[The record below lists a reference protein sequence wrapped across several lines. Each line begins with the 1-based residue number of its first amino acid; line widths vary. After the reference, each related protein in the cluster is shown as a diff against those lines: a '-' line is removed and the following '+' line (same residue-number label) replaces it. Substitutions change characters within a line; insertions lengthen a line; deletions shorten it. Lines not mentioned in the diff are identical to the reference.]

1 MQRTLLLLLVAASYL
16 LLAGGRTWTLAPL
29 LLLAAAAAIAAPR
42 RTLAFPRSQRALD
55 LALIA
60 LLVAIGVQLTPLP
73 ASIVSTVSPHATEV
87 RAAIRFVAFGEA
99 PPP

>member
-29 LLLAAAAAIAAPR
+29 LVLAAAAAMAAPR
-42 RTLAFPRSQRALD
+42 RTFAFPASQRPLD

-60 LLVAIGVQLTPLP
+60 LLARL
-73 ASIVSTVSPHATEV
+73 ASSSFPYPRRWSRALSPHA
-87 RAAIRFVAFGEA
+87 R
-99 PPP
+99 